1 VTKGIRAFEALLKRV
16 VAVPKEKVEAR
27 IAQKRAARLAQRAE
41 STDNPPKK

>member
-1 VTKGIRAFEALLKRV
+1 MAKGIQAFESLLKRV

-27 IAQKRAARLAQRAE
+27 MAKKRANRIALR